1 MFILLR
7 GVQVEWRSSASGRG
21 GCGGSAPS
29 CRPMGQQRG
38 LCSTCV
44 CSGLRLEGHLGEA
57 LFSAVSEAQRKTP
70 SCICTLQVSSLS
82 HSRLLTPFCPKQVRW
97 PSPKSRDRSVVFFLR
112 LHKLPYYG
120 CLFIYLH
127 IYSLIEEY

>member
-1 MFILLR
+1 MFIFLR

-38 LCSTCV
+38 LCSACV

-70 SCICTLQVSSLS
+70 SCIYTLQVSALS

-97 PSPKSRDRSVVFFLR
+97 PSPKSRDQRHTVPFMGGVLA
-112 LHKLPYYG
+112 LHDKG
-120 CLFIYLH
+120 CGH
-127 IYSLIEEY
+127 REGVKNQG